1 MRSVEPSCAEMSRA
15 RYRETRVF
23 YYEQFFRTALD
34 GIDRANIMPVTIQIA
49 QVILLISFLVAVYES
64 FIRGGDVRM
73 LGIAA
78 VKYVG
83 LGLVLLG
90 YATVFRDVNAMFNT
104 FADFIADNT
113 TGGTDIFNV
122 WMSDMRGHFNQYGYR
137 GILDM
142 IAGGFAGLIS
152 TIFIVVSYVI
162 YPLTYVAFCFFYS
175 FYGSVLYV
183 VGPIVLS
190 LLPAFGV
197 GAIARSYVI
206 NLMAFH
212 FWGVIYSIL
221 GALIA
226 AVNLGTVQAVLTSGS
241 FIGGFVGLEEALL
254 LGVASVFYSLSIAV
268 IPFLASRIIHGET
281 FGTIAHVIL
290 NKIPLIPR
298 R

>member
-1 MRSVEPSCAEMSRA
+1 M
-15 RYRETRVF
+15 F

-34 GIDRANIMPVTIQIA
+34 GIDRSNIMAVTIQIA

-73 LGIAA
+73 LGIAG

-90 YATVFRDVNAMFNT
+90 YATAFRDVNAMFNG
-104 FADFIADNT
+104 FADFIANNT
-113 TGGTDIFNV
+113 TSGADIFKV
-122 WMSDMRGHFNQYGYR
+122 WMSDLRTFFNQYGYTR
-137 GILDM
+137 IFDLIMGGIVGLLDTPF
-142 IAGGFAGLIS
+142 ILI
-152 TIFIVVSYVI
+152 SYVI
-162 YPLTYVAFCFFYS
+162 YPLTYVLFCFFYS
-175 FYGSVLYV
+175 FYGAVLYV

-190 LLPAFGV
+190 LLPAFGL
-197 GAIARSYVI
+197 GSLARNYII
-206 NLMAFH
+206 NLMTFH

-226 AVNLGTVQAVLTSGS
+226 AVNIGTVQQVLTTGGFMGG
-241 FIGGFVGLEEALL
+241 FIGVDEALL
-254 LGVASVFYSLSIAV
+254 LGLASIFYSVSLAI
-268 IPFLASRIIHGET
+268 IPFLAARIVRGET

-298 R
+298 H